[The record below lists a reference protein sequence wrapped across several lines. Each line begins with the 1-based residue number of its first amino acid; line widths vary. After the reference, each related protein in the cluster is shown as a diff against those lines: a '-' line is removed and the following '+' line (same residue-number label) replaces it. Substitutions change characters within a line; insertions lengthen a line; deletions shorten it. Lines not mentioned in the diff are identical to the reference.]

1 MTISPLSE
9 MAEISEQPIKPIPPG
24 MAKSL
29 RSKIKRANRTQL
41 RKVYAEPLIKK
52 RQNSTTKKLHGDIE
66 VKSGGSLASL
76 AAAMKKQEGQMD
88 SDDEDDDD
96 DEEEEGVDGKNK
108 MTNEGKSLPF
118 SEPKGGSLMPVK
130 GFGRQ
135 GLKKVAG
142 AQASMV
148 AKLKEKKGRLVSKKE
163 ASESDKEVSKKK
175 SKKDLVWF
183 D

>member
-1 MTISPLSE
+1 
-9 MAEISEQPIKPIPPG
+9 

-29 RSKIKRANRTQL
+29 RSKIKRAHRTQL

-52 RQNSTTKKLHGDIE
+52 RQQTTTKKLHGDIE

-88 SDDEDDDD
+88 GDDDD
-96 DEEEEGVDGKNK
+96 DDNDEEEGVDGKNK

>member
-1 MTISPLSE
+1 
-9 MAEISEQPIKPIPPG
+9 

-29 RSKIKRANRTQL
+29 RSKIKRAHRTQL

-52 RQNSTTKKLHGDIE
+52 RQQTTTKKLHGDIE

-96 DEEEEGVDGKNK
+96 DEEEGVDGKNK

>member
-1 MTISPLSE
+1 
-9 MAEISEQPIKPIPPG
+9 

-29 RSKIKRANRTQL
+29 RSKVKRAHRTQL

-52 RQNSTTKKLHGDIE
+52 KQEKTTKKLHDDIE

-76 AAAMKKQEGQMD
+76 ATAMKKQQDQMENEE
-88 SDDEDDDD
+88 DEDESDNEQDDNK
-96 DEEEEGVDGKNK
+96 EKEKEG
-108 MTNEGKSLPF
+108 EIKSLPF

-135 GLKKVAG
+135 GLKKVSG
-142 AQASMV
+142 PQATLIT
-148 AKLKEKKGRLVSKKE
+148 KLKERKGRLVSKKE
-163 ASESDKEVSKKK
+163 LNEGTIDDKKK
-175 SKKDLVWF
+175 KKELVWF